1 MNDFFV
7 NEEIKKFIFKY
18 NIFMTKDIYIYNKQD
33 VLYIFKK
40 I

>member
-18 NIFMTKDIYIYNKQD
+18 KKFMTKDIYITNKM
-33 VLYIFKK
+33 YYTFKK
-40 I
+40 KI